1 MLASNSAATIPKH
14 HLAPQNWA
22 SFLTGSDR
30 PVAVIDLTSR
40 KQHSSQQHRQIWE
53 IFGCPSDRLF
63 AIEPLQGKLS
73 DKDLSVLESVVLL
86 EGLGQLVILLDAP
99 SSIVPPPGYERLIW
113 HIDPEY
119 CGQQRQQELLKAT
132 IQTLGHSR
140 YLKKMWTEQ
149 RLEVLT
155 ANYDRHLGIIERSHR
170 TGTPVST
177 NL

>member
-1 MLASNSAATIPKH
+1 MLASNSAVTIPKTQ
-14 HLAPQNWA
+14 LVSQNWA
-22 SFLTGSDR
+22 SFLTGNDR
-30 PVAVIDLTSR
+30 PIAVIDLTN
-40 KQHSSQQHRQIWE
+40 KTQHGSQQHRQIWE
-53 IFGCPSDRLF
+53 IFGCASDQLF

-86 EGLGQLVILLDAP
+86 EGLGHLVILLDAP

-132 IQTLGHSR
+132 LQTLGHSR
-140 YLKKMWTEQ
+140 YLKKMWAEK

-155 ANYDRHLGIIERSHR
+155 ANYDRRLGVIERS
-170 TGTPVST
+170 T

>member
-1 MLASNSAATIPKH
+1 MLASDSVATSPKK
-14 HLAPQNWA
+14 HLAPQNWT

-30 PVAVIDLTSR
+30 PIAVIDLTGR
-40 KQHSSQQHRQIWE
+40 KQPGSQAHRQIWE
-53 IFGCPSDRLF
+53 IFGCSSDQLF

-86 EGLGQLVILLDAP
+86 EGLGHLVILLDAP

-155 ANYDRHLGIIERSHR
+155 ANYDRHLGIIERS
-170 TGTPVST
+170 T

>member
-1 MLASNSAATIPKH
+1 MLASDSIATSPAQYL

-22 SFLTGSDR
+22 SFLTGSDH
-30 PVAVIDLTSR
+30 PIAVIDLTSR
-40 KQHSSQQHRQIWE
+40 AQYGSQQYQKTWE
-53 IFGCPSDRLF
+53 IFGCPSNQLF
-63 AIEPLQGKLS
+63 VVEPLQGKLS

-86 EGLGQLVILLDAP
+86 EGLGHLVILLDAP

-140 YLKKMWTEQ
+140 YLKKMWVEQ

-155 ANYDRHLGIIERSHR
+155 ANYDRHLGVIAR
-170 TGTPVST
+170 ST